1 VIDGAIRGA
10 QVRLGRVGI
19 LGVLVCVTY
28 IGIGVVVPLFPFF
41 ATRIGVP
48 PEAITTAM
56 AVVAIG
62 QLVSTP
68 FWGWVSDRVGRKPV
82 IILTLVGSGVAWLM
96 LGWAESIAM
105 LMASRLVAG
114 LMSGITAVA
123 FAAVADSVEGP
134 ERPAIMGR
142 IGAALS
148 LGFILGAALGG
159 LLAGSGEHTDYR
171 GIAVGVAALD
181 VLAAALAWVM
191 FRETRS
197 AAARAAARHER
208 RQAVAPQRYAA
219 IRRTLRDPMLRRLA
233 AVNFAFAGSFAVVD
247 STLPLF
253 AVSAHGFSPAQI
265 SYTFTLMGVV
275 TTLTQGV
282 LLRRLVAA
290 LGALDTVLLAVLA
303 LAVGHALVALSTSP
317 WVVAVGCA
325 ALATSLGLFIA
336 PASSLIAGCAG
347 EHERGAILGVYQGA
361 GNVGK
366 VLTPLASG
374 VLFVQ
379 VGASAPFIGAALL
392 LVPIAVLLLA
402 TRASPAPKRH

>member
-1 VIDGAIRGA
+1 
-10 QVRLGRVGI
+10 
-19 LGVLVCVTY
+19 
-28 IGIGVVVPLFPFF
+28 
-41 ATRIGVP
+41 
-48 PEAITTAM
+48 M
-56 AVVAIG
+56 
-62 QLVSTP
+62 
-68 FWGWVSDRVGRKPV
+68 
-82 IILTLVGSGVAWLM
+82 
-96 LGWAESIAM
+96 
-105 LMASRLVAG
+105 
-114 LMSGITAVA
+114 
-123 FAAVADSVEGP
+123 
-134 ERPAIMGR
+134 
-142 IGAALS
+142 
-148 LGFILGAALGG
+148 
-159 LLAGSGEHTDYR
+159 
-171 GIAVGVAALD
+171 
-181 VLAAALAWVM
+181 M

-265 SYTFTLMGVV
+265 AYTFTLMGVV

-290 LGALDTVLLAVLA
+290 LGALDTVLLAVLT
-303 LAVGHALVALSTSP
+303 LAVGHALVALSTNP
-317 WVVAVGCA
+317 WVVAAGCM

-379 VGASAPFIGAALL
+379 VGAAAPFIGAALM
-392 LVPIAVLLLA
+392 LVPTAVLLLA
-402 TRASPAPKRH
+402 TREARTPQSQ